1 MSGEL
6 HVKNLGKSYRQWGS
20 EWRRVASWF
29 VPSITP
35 LEEHWVLKDV
45 NFSISPG
52 EAVGIVGQNGAGKST
67 LLKLITGT
75 TRPTLGQVRLHGR
88 VAAIL
93 ELGMGFNPDLTGR
106 QNAYHSA
113 GLMGHSQADIEQAM
127 PEIEAFAEVVD
138 YFDQPVRTYSSG
150 MNMRVAFA
158 VATAFRPDIL
168 IVDEALSVG
177 DAAFQRKCFRR
188 IEAFRA
194 QGGTLLFVSHDIE
207 TVKRLCDK
215 AIFIHHGTVKA
226 IGKAKTV
233 CDEYE
238 HTIFGDVTKRTTI
251 ASPTKSVGS
260 LDLGL
265 NSESIEK
272 QYGDGGAVISSVKI
286 KNASGEAINVIPEG
300 VPFSVNYQIQF
311 ARPASGVK
319 FGMMV
324 KTVEGV
330 CIYGTN
336 TNNCSMQKSFNA
348 KDDISICFELQGNLV
363 PGTYYLNVGSTY
375 ESDDGPVF
383 LHRRVDCLIFRVTSS
398 ECHYAA
404 GYANLFAKPTL
415 IQFSESQ
422 KMSKVAL

>member
-6 HVKNLGKSYRQWGS
+6 YVKNLGKSYRQWGN

-29 VPSITP
+29 MPSITP
-35 LEEHWVLKDV
+35 REEHWVLKDV
-45 NFSISPG
+45 NFSINPG

-67 LLKLITGT
+67 LLKLITGIT
-75 TRPTLGQVRLHGR
+75 HPTLGQVRLRGR

-113 GLMGHSQADIEQAM
+113 GLMGRSQADIEKAM

-150 MNMRVAFA
+150 MQMRVAFA
-158 VATAFRPDIL
+158 VATAFKPDIL

-226 IGKAKTV
+226 IGKVKSV

-238 HTIFGDVTKRTTI
+238 RTIFGDVAKRTVI
-251 ASPTKSVGS
+251 DSPAKSVGS
-260 LDLGL
+260 LDIGL
-265 NSESIEK
+265 NSENIEK
-272 QYGDGGAVISSVKI
+272 QYGDGSAVISSVTI
-286 KNASGEAINVIPEG
+286 RSTSGEAINVIPEG
-300 VPFSVNYQIQF
+300 VPFSVNYQVKF
-311 ARPASGVK
+311 AKTARGVK
-319 FGMMV
+319 FGIMI

-336 TNNCSMQKSFNA
+336 TNDCSMQESFNA
-348 KDDISICFELQGNLV
+348 KDDISVCFELQGNLV
-363 PGTYYLNVGSTY
+363 PGTYYLNVGSTHLL
-375 ESDDGPVF
+375 DTGPVF
-383 LHRRVDCLIFRVTSS
+383 LHRRVDCLIFRVSSS
-398 ECHYAA
+398 ECRSAS

-415 IQFSESQ
+415 IQISESQ
-422 KMSKVAL
+422 KISEVAL